1 MKYKITI
8 IFFASLMVFPAF
20 GQQMTPNQSLSV
32 AKFDIDWSEFNI
44 PSRDS
49 VKIPFDD
56 IHETS
61 WQVNL
66 QNKILYG
73 NSEGTAVVRL
83 HDANVEDKFIEVGMG
98 AIPNRPFWVAVQLPD
113 EGYVVVHNKLD
124 RGWPGNGKVILAY
137 SDTAVLT
144 INNGE
149 RIVITNLDVEDFAIE
164 SYSVWGMKGSQ
175 DPPATTAGFMNFE
188 VLSGDPKDGPLHM
201 FPFYLVCALGCVVAF
216 LLFTKKRK

>member
-20 GQQMTPNQSLSV
+20 GQLMTPNQSLSV

-124 RGWPGNGKVILAY
+124 
-137 SDTAVLT
+137 
-144 INNGE
+144 
-149 RIVITNLDVEDFAIE
+149 
-164 SYSVWGMKGSQ
+164 
-175 DPPATTAGFMNFE
+175 
-188 VLSGDPKDGPLHM
+188 
-201 FPFYLVCALGCVVAF
+201 
-216 LLFTKKRK
+216 